1 MSAAADYLRR
11 TIAVL
16 ETMTRD
22 QAAEIETA
30 AGRVADAIADGHRVY
45 VAATSHVLHTELYL
59 RAGGLAAVHPLG
71 ETPDLAKPMLEL
83 SAGVLRGDGPFVPE
97 PGDVVLVGTN
107 AGTDAGTVQV
117 AIAARDAGC
126 IVIGLTCVAY
136 ERWPDVVVEHPSG
149 AKLVDLADIVVDIG
163 GVVGD
168 GIVELPGLDT
178 AVGPTSGVALCA
190 AAWAILVGAA
200 ERLLR
205 QGLTP
210 IVYRSVQIPGAEALF
225 HERRGAYERTRR
237 GVEPAAPV

>member
-59 RAGGLAAVHPLG
+59 RAGGLAAIHPLG
-71 ETPDLAKPMLEL
+71 ETPDLAKPMIEL